1 MEGSGSGAATNLAKR
16 LIEDPFMPI
25 PAELRE
31 NLRLPAIAAPMF
43 LVSGPELVIETCK
56 AGMIGTFPAL
66 NERTT
71 EGFEGWIDRIEAAR
85 AEHGACAPY
94 GVNLIVHKTNPRL
107 EPDLEVVCRRKVP
120 LVITSLGAVPD
131 LVEKVHGYGGK
142 VFHDVITLRHARKA
156 AQAGVDGLILVCA
169 GAGGHAGTASP
180 FALIEEVRSFFSG
193 TIILAG
199 SISTGRHVAAA
210 RMMGADLAYMGTRF
224 IATAESRAVEGYKQ
238 MIHDAQ
244 VADIVYTD
252 SVSGVNANFLRES
265 LVNAGLDPQNLPP
278 KKDLDMAGEAK
289 AWRDIWSAGHGVA
302 AIRDIPGAAALVARL
317 EDEYKAAFA
326 ETTAAF

>member
-1 MEGSGSGAATNLAKR
+1 
-16 LIEDPFMPI
+16 MPI
-25 PAELRE
+25 PAPLRE

-66 NERTT
+66 NARTT
-71 EGFEGWIDRIEAAR
+71 EGFEAWIDEIEAAR
-85 AEHGACAPY
+85 AAHGACAPY

-107 EPDLEVVCRRKVP
+107 EADLEVVCRRKVP

-131 LVEKVHGYGGK
+131 LVEKVHAHGGK

-210 RMMGADLAYMGTRF
+210 RMMGADFAYMGTRF
-224 IATAESRAVEGYKQ
+224 IATAESRAVEAYKQ

-302 AIRDIPGAAALVARL
+302 AIGDIPRAGELVARL

-326 ETTAAF
+326 ETTALF

>member
-1 MEGSGSGAATNLAKR
+1 
-16 LIEDPFMPI
+16 MPI
-25 PAELRE
+25 PADLRD

-71 EGFEGWIDRIEAAR
+71 EGFESWIDQIESAR

-94 GVNLIVHKTNPRL
+94 GVNLIVHRTNPRL
-107 EPDLEVVCRRKVP
+107 EADLEVVCRRQVP

-131 LVEKVHGYGGK
+131 LVKKVHAHGGK

-199 SISTGRHVAAA
+199 AISTGRHIAAA

-224 IATAESRAVEGYKQ
+224 IATAESRAVDAYKQ

-265 LVNAGLDPQNLPP
+265 LVNAGLDPRNLPP

-302 AIRDIPGAAALVARL
+302 AIRDIPHVGELVARL
-317 EDEYKAAFA
+317 EDEYKAAFT
-326 ETTAAF
+326 EVTAAF

>member
-1 MEGSGSGAATNLAKR
+1 
-16 LIEDPFMPI
+16 MPI
-25 PAELRE
+25 PAALHD

-71 EGFEGWIDRIEAAR
+71 EGFENWIDQIEAAR
-85 AEHGACAPY
+85 EAHGAAAPY

-107 EPDLEVVCRRKVP
+107 EADLEVVCRRKVP

-131 LVEKVHGYGGK
+131 LVEKVHAYGGL

-180 FALIEEVRSFFSG
+180 FALIEEVRAFFSG

-199 SISTGRHVAAA
+199 SISTGRHIAAA
-210 RMMGADLAYMGTRF
+210 RMMGADFAYMGTRF
-224 IATAESRAVEGYKQ
+224 IATAESRASEAYKA
-238 MIHDAQ
+238 MLHDAQ

-265 LVNAGLDPQNLPP
+265 LVNAGLDPLNLPP
-278 KKDLDMAGEAK
+278 KKEMDMAGEAK
-289 AWRDIWSAGHGVA
+289 AWRDIWSAGHGAA
-302 AIRDIPGAAALVARL
+302 AINDIPGVGSLVARL
-317 EDEYKAAFA
+317 EVEYKAAFA
-326 ETTAAF
+326 ITTAAF